1 MRWVI
6 IAIVLLGNG
15 ACALGQELC
24 IAQEDVL
31 VPEETLSRYKRFGFN
46 FDIHEDILA
55 VSESWNDTQTFRGGA
70 VHIYDY
76 GQQDWTRLTSI
87 QPDEPVA
94 GLQLGRDVALYGDA
108 LAAIARPQ
116 NDNGGTNQDVLYLFD
131 KEEGRSWLDYRQTF
145 VGRIDSSLSESAILQ
160 VFNMDFYEDVLAVA
174 YVGGSSSQV
183 ALYHYDPV
191 MGLQQTAEIT
201 PPLGENGGTSLE
213 LLVAVSE
220 DLLVVGVPDF
230 PGDENESS
238 GKAFLYVR
246 RDDGSWPSEPS
257 ATLVPSL
264 PNQQR
269 FGSQVVVH
277 QQTLVVACDY
287 GTENGRFEPKAF
299 VYEEPDT
306 GWDGTLQETAILRT
320 GQQGSYF
327 STVVLAANDNYVFYG
342 KSIEAALSIFEKTGD
357 SWKDQSRT
365 SLLLSPVIGLNFGD
379 QIKASNEHL
388 VLNLPGDLQ
397 SNDFSF
403 ERLYSYEPP
412 GGNFTAVEEYTS
424 LLVATDSSAAE
435 DRFGDQLS
443 HHGNWMAVTAA
454 GDDEGAPGAG
464 AVYLY
469 QKSAEATAWTLSQV
483 LRSPSTAAFEGF
495 GAAHDLRDS
504 LLFVAAPFH
513 ENRQGIV
520 YSYRLTAEGWELTGS
535 VLSPEIAVPGVPVD
549 NSRKG
554 FGRAIALHDE
564 VLAIT
569 QFNATNRDDRGRV
582 HLYEDVS
589 GTWQFIGSLRPED
602 DSQFDFF
609 GREVIISDSL
619 IVVAAGGRPTVS
631 EEDAK
636 VYVYR
641 KKGNQW
647 QGATEDARLLARNQR
662 DIDQFGLSIAMH
674 DDLIVVGALNS
685 SASGELLADSPDISA
700 GAAYV
705 FQRPTGGWS
714 GSIPEKWILTPNE
727 PIPSSN
733 FGYQVHI
740 DSRYLFVSAPH
751 FNEGASSVS
760 DLLTSPAGQVYVFDR
775 DLPFTSASVHEVS
788 ILEAESGS
796 LGDGFGK
803 EIEVIDDVW
812 MIGAPR
818 ASTDRGVLSGAVYQF
833 RQSLHILDP
842 GQAFCVDGAPVDLSV
857 TGAENGIWSGSG
869 ITDAVQGTFD
879 PSALAPGGY
888 RVSFESGDCQSS
900 IVIDVASP
908 PELVDGSDYITF
920 LCEGGSV
927 PLFAMFDAFPGQLE
941 WSYRATPTM
950 GWQRLQGFDGSA
962 TVNVTE
968 PGEYLLAFG
977 NKGCMDARAFV
988 VELSDENRPEI
999 ISRAPDGQEVCE
1011 GNPGLLFVDVRS
1023 VLDVDFSWFY
1033 RPDSTSGFE
1042 SVRDATSTSSLT
1054 VSEPG
1059 NYLVEVSNGSCVE
1072 AVSFDVLA
1080 PVINSSLEVAGST
1093 VLCEGETRQL
1103 TLDMVGDATSYQ
1115 WYFQPTNSFSFVASP
1130 GGGAATSVS
1139 AGGSYYCEF
1148 VVDGCSF
1155 QSDTIDILTPEVDFV
1170 LDFPDLICSSAEMI
1184 ELSAR
1189 PTGGTWRLD
1198 GELITGTILDAS
1210 QLANGEVELT
1220 YEIDSLGCLLSSIN
1234 TVKVFVTEGDEVPN
1248 AFTSNG
1254 DGINDVFAF
1263 DLFADL
1269 VEMDFTVV
1277 DRSGAEVYRTQDPGE
1292 PWDGGGSPT
1301 GTYFWSLSYF
1311 DECQGD
1317 RVVKSGSVYLLR

>member
-24 IAQEDVL
+24 IAQEDLL

-46 FDIHEDILA
+46 FDIHEDVLA
-55 VSESWNDTQTFRGGA
+55 VSESWNDIQTFRGGA
-70 VHIYDY
+70 VHIYEY

-94 GLQLGRDVALYGDA
+94 GLQLGREVALYGDA
-108 LAAIARPQ
+108 LSVVARPQ
-116 NDNGGTNQDVLYLFD
+116 NDNGGTNQDVLYFFD
-131 KEEGRSWLDYRQTF
+131 KEEGNSWADYRQTY
-145 VGRIDSSLSESAILQ
+145 VGRIDSSLDQNAVVQ
-160 VFNMDFYEDVLAVA
+160 VFNMDLVGGVLALG
-174 YVGGSSSQV
+174 YTGGLSSKV
-183 ALYHYDPV
+183 NLYHY
-191 MGLQQTAEIT
+191 TAEV
-201 PPLGENGGTSLE
+201 GLE
-213 LLVAVSE
+213 QVTVIDPFFEGDGATNFELQVAVSE
-220 DLLVVGVPDF
+220 EVLVIGIPDF
-230 PGDENESS
+230 QGDDSESS
-238 GKAFLYVR
+238 GKAFVYVR
-246 RDDGSWPSEPS
+246 ENDGSWPSEPTV
-257 ATLVPSL
+257 TLAPSL

-269 FGSQVVVH
+269 FGSQVAVYENTV
-277 QQTLVVACDY
+277 VVACDY

-299 VYEEPDT
+299 VYEKPDT
-306 GWDGTLQETAILRT
+306 GWSGTLQETAILRT

-327 STVVLAANDNYVFYG
+327 STVVLAANEDHIFYG
-342 KSIEAALSIFEKTGD
+342 KSIEAALSVFQKTGD
-357 SWKDQSRT
+357 NWKDQSRT

-379 QIKASNEHL
+379 QIRANDEHL

-403 ERLYSYEPP
+403 ERLYTYDPP
-412 GGNFTAVEEYTS
+412 DGDFATLEEYST
-424 LLVATDSSAAE
+424 LLEATDSSAAE
-435 DRFGDQLS
+435 DRFGDEMS
-443 HHGNWMAVTAA
+443 HHGEWMAVTAA

-464 AVYLY
+464 AVHLY
-469 QKSAEATAWTLSQV
+469 HRQAEGAPWSLRQV
-483 LRSPSTAAFEGF
+483 VRSPNKAAYEGF
-495 GAAHDLRDS
+495 GAAHALSDS
-504 LLFVAAPFH
+504 LLFVAAPFYQ
-513 ENRQGIV
+513 NRQGIV
-520 YSYRLTAEGWELTGS
+520 YTYQLSDQGWELMGS
-535 VLSPEIAVPGVPVD
+535 VLSPEIAVAGVPID
-549 NSRKG
+549 NSRQG

-589 GTWQFIGSLRPED
+589 GTWQFTGSLRPED

-609 GREVIISDSL
+609 GREVILSDSL
-619 IVVAAGGRPTVS
+619 IVVAAGGRSTVS
-631 EEDAK
+631 AEDAK

-641 KKGNQW
+641 KKDNQW
-647 QGATEDARLLARNQR
+647 QGATEDARLLASNQQ
-662 DIDQFGLSIAMH
+662 DIDQFGHSIAMH

-685 SASGELLADSPDISA
+685 RASGELLGDSPDISA

-714 GSIPEKWILTPNE
+714 GSIPEKWILTPDK
-727 PIPSSN
+727 PIPLSD
-733 FGYQVHI
+733 FGYEVHI
-740 DSRYLFVSAPH
+740 DNRYLLVGAPH

-775 DLPFTSASVHEVS
+775 DLPFASASVHEVS
-788 ILEAESGS
+788 ILEAENRS

-803 EIEVIDDVW
+803 EIEVIDGLW

-833 RQSLHILDP
+833 RQSIQIVDP
-842 GQAFCVDGAPVDLSV
+842 REAFCVEGAPVNLSV
-857 TGAENGIWSGSG
+857 TGASNGIWSGSG
-869 ITDAVQGTFD
+869 ITDVVQGTFD
-879 PSALAPGGY
+879 PSVLAPGGY
-888 RVSFESGDCQSS
+888 RVSFQSGDCQSS
-900 IVIDVASP
+900 IVIEVASP

-927 PLFAMFDAFPGQLE
+927 PLFAEFDAFPGQIE
-941 WSYRATPTM
+941 WSYRATPSM
-950 GWQRLQGFDGSA
+950 GWQRLQGLDGSA
-962 TVNVTE
+962 NIDVTE

-999 ISRAPDGQEVCE
+999 VAQAPDGLQVCD
-1011 GNPGLLFVDVRS
+1011 GNPGVLFVDVRS

-1033 RPDSTSGFE
+1033 RADSSSGFE
-1042 SVRDATSTSSLT
+1042 PLPEGTSASSLT
-1054 VSEPG
+1054 VSKPG

-1072 AVSFDVLA
+1072 AVVFDVLA
-1080 PVINSSLEVAGST
+1080 PVINSSLDVAGST
-1093 VLCEGETRQL
+1093 VLCKGETRQL
-1103 TLDMVGDATSYQ
+1103 ALDVVGEATSYQ
-1115 WYFQPTNSFSFVASP
+1115 WYFQATNSFSFVASA

-1170 LDFPDLICSSAEMI
+1170 LDFPDLICSQEEMI

-1198 GELITGTILDAS
+1198 GELIVASVLDAD
-1210 QLANGEVELT
+1210 QLANGEVEVT
-1220 YEIDSLGCLLSSIN
+1220 YEIDSLGCLLSSSKS
-1234 TVKVFVTEGDEVPN
+1234 VKVFVTEGVEVPN
-1248 AFTSNG
+1248 AFTPNG

-1269 VEMDFTVV
+1269 VELDFNVV

-1292 PWDGGGSPT
+1292 PWDGDDQPS
-1301 GTYFWSLSYF
+1301 GTYYWSLSYF